1 MLLTDFKM
9 DLRYALRTMRQTPV
23 FTVAAVLVLALGIG
37 ATTALFTV
45 VDAVLLRPPPFPEPE
60 RVMMLGS
67 EQVKRAASRYSLMSF
82 EDLARQSRQYSAMT
96 AYSNNLFNLTGDG
109 DAQQLRGVVAVGE
122 FFKTFG
128 VQPVL
133 GRAFTP
139 EERQAPLVVLSH
151 GLWQR
156 LGGKQDMPGRT
167 LSLSGVPYTVVGV
180 MPPSFRVPR
189 EDTELWVS
197 YDSLPGAAT
206 SEARTQRGYR
216 AFIVTGRL
224 APGATLESA
233 RQEFQALA
241 PPLLAEDAALD
252 IGVMRYQDMLT
263 REVRGG
269 LLVLLGAVALVLLL
283 AAANVAHLQL
293 ARAAVRQRELG
304 IRVALGAG
312 RGRLVRQLLT
322 ESVLLA
328 LMGGGAGVLLALW
341 GTDALLALGANALP
355 RGGEVAVQGRV
366 LFFALAVTLLT
377 GVGVGLAPALQRTR
391 LSPGSVLGRGAAE
404 ASRGRAHAVL
414 VVAEVA
420 LALVLVTGAGLML
433 KSFWRLHQVDPG
445 VDAEGVFV
453 ARMSVARE
461 RYPEPARMVAFHREL
476 MARLTARPEVAAA
489 GVGQSLPAS
498 GDIRRSGY
506 WVEGTVDVPN
516 RPHALVNTTT
526 PGFLEALRVPL
537 LAGRW
542 LMEADTA
549 QAQQVMVVSERFARE
564 VFPGQDPL
572 GRRVTFGGDDAQGHP
587 LWLTV
592 VGVVGDVL
600 YAGVEAGQEPTAYLP
615 MAQSGSQGPY
625 ASRQLVVRAAPGL
638 SPMALEPVVREE
650 LRALDSTVAL
660 AQATTLE
667 DRLAMDLSRP
677 RFRTVLL
684 GAFGVLALVLAAVGI
699 YGVMSYAVAQRAH
712 EMGVRMALGARR
724 ADVLRLV
731 VGQALRRVAL
741 GLGLGLAGALSLH
754 RIMEGLLYGVGSL
767 DLGVLAGVALLL
779 LGTAWLASWL
789 PARRAASVDPASVLR
804 RG

>member
-1 MLLTDFKM
+1 MLLNDLKM
-9 DLRYALRTMRQTPV
+9 DLRYALRTMRQAPV

-45 VDAVLLRPPPFPEPE
+45 VDAVLLRPLPFKEPD
-60 RVMMLGS
+60 RVVMLGS
-67 EQVKRAASRYSLMSF
+67 EQVKRSASRYSLPTY
-82 EDLARQSRQYSAMT
+82 EDIARQSRQYSAMT

-109 DAQQLRGVVAVGE
+109 DAQQLRGTLTVGD
-122 FFKTFG
+122 FFGTFG

-139 EERQAPLVVLSH
+139 EEREVPLVVLSH

-156 LGGKQDMPGRT
+156 LGGTDILGRT

-180 MPPSFRVPR
+180 MPPSFQVPR
-189 EDTELWVS
+189 PEVELWVS
-197 YDSLPGAAT
+197 YDSQPGAAT
-206 SEARTQRGYR
+206 SALRTERGHR
-216 AFIVTGRL
+216 AFIVSGRL

-233 RQEFQALA
+233 RQEFKALA

-322 ESVLLA
+322 ESVLLS
-328 LMGGGAGVLLALW
+328 LLGGGAGVLLALW
-341 GTDALLALGANALP
+341 GTDGLLALGASALP

-366 LFFALAVTLLT
+366 LLFALAVTLLT

-391 LSPGSVLGRGAAE
+391 LSPGSVLGRSAADV
-404 ASRGRAHAVL
+404 SRGRTHAVL

-445 VDAEGVFV
+445 VDPEGVFV
-453 ARMSVARE
+453 ARLSLPQDAYRE
-461 RYPEPARMVAFHREL
+461 PQKAAAFHRTL
-476 MARLTARPEVAAA
+476 MARLAARPEIAAVGA
-489 GVGQSLPAS
+489 GQSLPAG

-506 WVEGTVDVPN
+506 WLEGTADEPL
-516 RPHALVNTTT
+516 RPDALVNVVT

-537 LAGRW
+537 LAGRR
-542 LMEADTA
+542 LTEADKA
-549 QAQQVMVVSERFARE
+549 DAPRVVVVSEEFARK
-564 VFPGQDPL
+564 VFPGEDAL
-572 GRRVTFGGDDAQGHP
+572 GRRLTFGGDDAQGNP

-592 VGVVGDVL
+592 VGVVGDVP
-600 YAGVEAGQEPTAYLP
+600 YAGVEAGQEPTAYVP
-615 MAQSGSQGPY
+615 MDQEAFPGG
-625 ASRQLVVRAAPGL
+625 QLAVRAAPGL
-638 SPMALEPVVREE
+638 SPMALEAVVRAE
-650 LRALDSTVAL
+650 LRAVDSGVAL
-660 AQATTLE
+660 AQVTTLE
-667 DRLAMDLSRP
+667 ERLSRSLGAP

-684 GAFGVLALVLAAVGI
+684 GAFGMLALVLAAVGI

-712 EMGVRMALGARR
+712 EMGVRLALGAQR

-731 VGQALRRVAL
+731 VGQALRRVGL
-741 GLGLGLAGALSLH
+741 GLGLGLAAALAGH
-754 RIMEGLLYGVGSL
+754 RVMEGLLFGVGSL
-767 DLGVLAGVALLL
+767 DAPVLGGVALLL
-779 LGTAWLASWL
+779 LATAWLASWL
-789 PARRAASVDPASVLR
+789 PARRAAGVDPASVLR

>member
-1 MLLTDFKM
+1 MLSDVRM
-9 DLRYALRTMRQTPV
+9 DLRYALRTMRQAPV
-23 FTVAAVLVLALGIG
+23 FTVAAVLVLSLGIG
-37 ATTALFTV
+37 ATTALFSV
-45 VDAVLLRPPPFPEPE
+45 VDAVLLRPLPFAEPE
-60 RVMMLGS
+60 RVVVLGS
-67 EQVKRAASRYSLMSF
+67 EKPQRVPPRYSLRSF
-82 EDLARQSRQYSAMT
+82 DDLARQATQLRSLT

-109 DAQQLRGVVAVGE
+109 DAQQVRGAVVVGD
-122 FFKTFG
+122 FFGAFG
-128 VQPVL
+128 VQPLFGRTFTPQELNTPVAVLSYGQWQVLGGGADVL
-133 GRAFTP
+133 GRT
-139 EERQAPLVVLSH
+139 L
-151 GLWQR
+151 
-156 LGGKQDMPGRT
+156 T
-167 LSLSGVPYTVVGV
+167 LSGHPYTVVGV
-180 MPPSFRVPR
+180 MPPSFQVPQP
-189 EDTELWVS
+189 TTALWVP
-197 YDSLPGAAT
+197 YDSLPGAAA
-206 SEARTQRGYR
+206 SEERTQRGFR
-216 AFIVTGRL
+216 AFMVAGRL
-224 APGATLESA
+224 APGATLETA
-233 RQEFQALA
+233 RQELARLA
-241 PPLLAEDAALD
+241 PALTAEDAALEL
-252 IGVMRYQDMLT
+252 GVVGFAEQLT
-263 REVRGG
+263 RDVR
-269 LLVLLGAVALVLLL
+269 LALWVLLGAVALVLLL

-293 ARAAVRQRELG
+293 ARAAARQRELG

-322 ESVLLA
+322 ESLVLA
-328 LMGGGAGVLLALW
+328 LLGGLGGVLLALW
-341 GTDALLALGANALP
+341 GTDLLLALGASALP
-355 RGGEVAVQGRV
+355 RGGDVAVQGRV
-366 LFFALAVTLLT
+366 LLFTLAVTLVT
-377 GVGVGLAPALQRTR
+377 GVGVGLVPALQRSQ
-391 LSPGSVLGRGAAE
+391 LSPGTVLGRGATE
-404 ASRGRAHAVL
+404 VSRGRAHAVL

-420 LALVLVTGAGLML
+420 LALVLITGAGLML

-453 ARMSVARE
+453 ARMSVARD

-600 YAGVEAGQEPTAYLP
+600 YAGVEAGQEPTAYVP
-615 MAQSGSQGPY
+615 MAQGGSQGPY

>member
-433 KSFWRLHQVDPG
+433 KSFWRLNQADPG
-445 VDAEGVFV
+445 VDPEGVFV
-453 ARMSVARE
+453 ARLSLPQD
-461 RYPEPARMVAFHREL
+461 RYREPAKAAAFHREL
-476 MARLTARPEVAAA
+476 VARLAARPEVAAV
-489 GVGQSLPAS
+489 GTGQSLPAG

-506 WVEGTVDVPN
+506 QVEGTAEVPLW
-516 RPHALVNTTT
+516 PDALVNTVT
-526 PGFLEALRVPL
+526 PGFLDALRVPL
-537 LAGRW
+537 LAGRR
-542 LMEADTA
+542 LTEADKA
-549 QAQQVMVVSERFARE
+549 DAPRVVVVSQEFARK
-564 VFPGQDPL
+564 VFPGEDAL
-572 GRRVTFGGDDAQGHP
+572 GRRVTFGGDDAQGNP

-592 VGVVGDVL
+592 VGVVGDVP
-600 YAGVEAGQEPTAYLP
+600 YAGMEAGQEPTAYVP
-615 MAQSGSQGPY
+615 MEQGAFPGG
-625 ASRQLVVRAAPGL
+625 QLAVRAAPGL
-638 SPMALEPVVREE
+638 SPSALEPVVRAE
-650 LRALDSTVAL
+650 LRAVDSGVAL

-667 DRLAMDLSRP
+667 ERLSRSLGAP

-684 GAFGVLALVLAAVGI
+684 GAFGALALVLAAVGI

-731 VGQALRRVAL
+731 VGQALRRVGL
-741 GLGLGLAGALSLH
+741 GLGLGLAAALAGH
-754 RIMEGLLYGVGSL
+754 HVMEGLLFGVGSL
-767 DLGVLAGVALLL
+767 DVPVLGGVALLL
-779 LGTAWLASWL
+779 LATAWLASWL
-789 PARRAASVDPASVLR
+789 PARRAAGVDPASVLR